1 MNFNDNA
8 FIIFESAKKE
18 LKKSKSDIIKEQK
31 QIEMDWISKLD
42 TDLSSISDKKIYDSA
57 NSVRD
62 VIALAKEERKF
73 VIQELQKYSIDS
85 KKQLKLSKKLTNL
98 NTLISSYEA
107 ALEEKE
113 NKKHLVG
120 HDKKR
125 TIINSMLNQLI
136 ENANKEIDSSKNII
150 IENSSKIAGANSASE
165 ITLLTDAIKKA
176 SGEMGEF
183 TKLKESLL
191 ELQNYNGCVESDKL
205 LNKLTDELDSEH
217 ADLVA
222 GCYNLITSNL
232 VNMKGSSTSGSNPS
246 SEDAEKIEKINELLS
261 EARANKDRSKLDE
274 ACELIKD
281 LNDANLKNDLQAE
294 VAEIDNIITEE
305 EKYGL
310 ATAKVKEASMLKT
323 KASVMSAEE
332 EIDKLPDCDKKT
344 ELKEEIKEVKIIM
357 FNEFRE
363 LLNNLK
369 NKVQAEEDLS
379 YDSIKDLS
387 AKFGE
392 LIDMDDIE
400 NNKQIK
406 YAKDVK
412 ELINVYN
419 NQAQD
424 RYKLEIAE
432 EEPKKISLKD
442 RIIEFGSSLV
452 KWALG
457 TKIARKFRQG
467 KLKKAQES
475 GNTEEESKIKNK
487 IKKNDVVNGVRL
499 FMARNKLAKIKPVL
513 YKENILN
520 INPDE
525 AYAKD
530 KNDSKEVK
538 KQKKKAK
545 KQYYKLIRKYYD
557 AKNKIDKGMYNKL
570 DDLTMDEDV
579 VKDSE
584 RVLIVT
590 SQFLKQLAV
599 SDNFEEDSKVLKEF
613 LEDALNAGTIKPV
626 QYNSYMDEINS
637 IGYYLAANPNSIY
650 EVALNEINE
659 EASKYYEKPV
669 LYKDGDIAKA
679 LPHVKTYA
687 RK

>member
-217 ADLVA
+217 TDLVA

-294 VAEIDNIITEE
+294 ADEIDNIITEE

-332 EIDKLPDCDKKT
+332 EVDKLPDCDKKT

-357 FNEFRE
+357 FNEFKE
-363 LLNNLK
+363 LLKVLDEKVKNN
-369 NKVQAEEDLS
+369 EDLS

-387 AKFGE
+387 TKFGQ
-392 LIDMDDIE
+392 LIDVED
-400 NNKQIK
+400 NKQVK
-406 YAKDVK
+406 YAKDVRV
-412 ELINVYN
+412 LINVYN

-424 RYKLEIAE
+424 RYKLEVAE

-442 RIIEFGSSLV
+442 RIIEFGSSFV

-475 GNTEEESKIKNK
+475 GNTEEESKIKNR

-499 FMARNKLAKIKPVL
+499 FMGRNKLAKIKPVL

-557 AKNKIDKGMYNKL
+557 AKDKIYKGMYNKL

-599 SDNFEEDSKVLKEF
+599 SSNFEEDSEILKEF
-613 LEDALNAGTIKPV
+613 LEDAKEAKTITSV
-626 QYNSYMDEINS
+626 QYRSYIDEIDS
-637 IGYYLAANPNSIY
+637 IGYYLATNPNSIY
-650 EVALNEINE
+650 EVSLNEINE
-659 EASKYYEKPV
+659 KTSKYYERPV
-669 LYKDGDIAKA
+669 LYKDGDEVKA